1 MSLISSLL
9 QSAVGNPA
17 EIILAPINAV
27 GNILD
32 KLFTSDD
39 ERLSKQVLLERLRMK
54 PLLAQQEINKIEA
67 GHRSVFVAGWRPFL
81 GWLCGLGYFYEIILR
96 PILLNFGVNLVGLD
110 KTTIISI
117 TVALLGLSAERTV
130 EKVKKI
136 SR

>member
-1 MSLISSLL
+1 MSLISDFMGSI
-9 QSAVGNPA
+9 VGNPVD
-17 EIILAPINAV
+17 IILGPINAV

-32 KLFTSDD
+32 KLFTSDE
-39 ERLSKQVLLERLRMK
+39 ERLSKQVLLERLSML

-67 GHRSVFVAGWRPFL
+67 AHRSLFVAGWRPFL
-81 GWLCGLGYFYEIILR
+81 GWLCGLGYLYEIILR
-96 PILLNFGVNLVGLD
+96 PVLLNFGINLVGLD

-117 TVALLGLSAERTV
+117 TVALLGLSVERTV